1 MEKIQPTGFQHLLK
15 SKRHAPENRRKIHH
29 SNSPKK
35 KLYNN
40 NNDNNNNNTMLDTTN
55 INKNTSSH
63 RFVRMLIDA
72 VNKMHDSKITHEKIS
87 EYNLALILC
96 HKINAL
102 FTVQQTF
109 VDAEKLAQTMYSEEF
124 ANCIIDVSIYIYI
137 LK

>member
-1 MEKIQPTGFQHLLK
+1 MHQKIDEKYIIPIH
-15 SKRHAPENRRKIHH
+15 RRKNYTITIMIIIIIIH
-29 SNSPKK
+29 
-35 KLYNN
+35 
-40 NNDNNNNNTMLDTTN
+40 
-55 INKNTSSH
+55 
-63 RFVRMLIDA
+63 A

-124 ANCIIDVSIYIYI
+124 ANCIIDVSIYI